1 MSKSR
6 TGGSV
11 LAAGG
16 IAAIL
21 ASLCCLGP
29 LVLVSVG
36 LGGAWLSNLQLLEPY
51 RPIFISVALVALFL
65 AYRRVYRPLSACKPG
80 EACAMPRIRRTYQV
94 LFWFVAVLVL
104 IALTYPYVAPL
115 FY

>member
-1 MSKSR
+1 MPKSR
-6 TGGSV
+6 TGGSA

-36 LGGAWLSNLQLLEPY
+36 LGGAWLSNLQLLEPF

-80 EACAMPRIRRTYQV
+80 EACAVPRIRRTYQV